1 MGVLSRFLNRSPTQ
15 TRIKMITEH
24 GNGFYSWNGKL
35 YESDVIRSCI
45 RPYSKAVGKLVGKHL
60 RDTEKGLQVN
70 PDLNIKLLL
79 QEPNPYMTGQMLLEK
94 LAIQLKLNNNAF
106 AYIVRNDLGY
116 PIEVYPIVCSGA
128 ECIYTA
134 DAELYIKF
142 VIPNGNIVQFP
153 YQNIIHLRQDY
164 NGNDVFGESP
174 AKALTKLMDITTT
187 TDQGIVKA
195 IKNGAVIRWLLK
207 FESVLRPEELK
218 QKTQDFAESFMNV
231 EKSTG
236 VAGIDN
242 KMSATQ
248 VTPNDYVPN
257 AAQTDRTTAR
267 IYNFFNTN
275 EKIVQSK
282 YDENEWNAYYEAEI
296 EPIAMQLSNEFS
308 RKFFSRRERSFGN
321 KIIFECNNL
330 QYASM
335 QTKLNLLQMVDR
347 GALTPNEWRQ
357 VLNLAPIDGGD
368 VVIRRLDTAPTTQKK
383 EGE

>member
-1 MGVLSRFLNRSPTQ
+1 MGIFQRFLNRSPTG
-15 TRIKMITEH
+15 TRIKMVTER

-35 YESDVIRSCI
+35 YQSDVIRSCI
-45 RPYSKAVGKLVGKHL
+45 RPYSKAVGKLVGKHI
-60 RDTEKGLQVN
+60 RTTNDSLQVN

-79 QEPNPYMTGQMLLEK
+79 SEPNPYMTGQMLLEK

-106 AYIVRNDLGY
+106 AYIVRNDFGY
-116 PIEVYPIVCSGA
+116 PIEAYPIICNGA
-128 ECIYTA
+128 ECIYSN
-134 DAELYIKF
+134 DAELSIKF
-142 VIPNGNIVQFP
+142 TMPNGTVIQFP
-153 YQNIIHLRQDY
+153 YNDIIHLRQDY
-164 NGNDVFGESP
+164 NENDVFGESP
-174 AKALTKLMDITTT
+174 AKALAQLMDIATT
-187 TDQGIVKA
+187 TDQGIIKA
-195 IKNGAVIRWLLK
+195 IKNGAIIRWLLK
-207 FESVLRPEELK
+207 FEGTIRPEELEK
-218 QKTQDFAESFMNV
+218 KTKDFAESFMNV
-231 EKSTG
+231 SKSTG

-248 VTPNDYVPN
+248 ITPNDYVPN
-257 AAQTDRTTAR
+257 ASQTDRTTAR

-321 KIIFECNNL
+321 QIVFECNNL

-368 VVIRRLDTAPTTQKK
+368 QVVRRLDTAPIKQK

>member
-1 MGVLSRFLNRSPTQ
+1 MGIISRFLNRSPTQ

-24 GNGFYSWNGKL
+24 GNGFYNWNGKL

-45 RPYSKAVGKLVGKHL
+45 RPYSKAVGKLVGKHI
-60 RDTEKGLQVN
+60 REANNSLQVN

-94 LAIQLKLNNNAF
+94 LGIQLKLNNNAF
-106 AYIVRNDLGY
+106 AYIVRNDFGY
-116 PIEVYPIVCSGA
+116 PIEVYPIICSGA
-128 ECIYTA
+128 ECVYTV

-142 VIPNGNIVQFP
+142 VMPNGKLIQFP
-153 YQNIIHLRQDY
+153 YSDIIHLRQDY
-164 NGNDVFGESP
+164 NENDVFGESP
-174 AKALTKLMDITTT
+174 AKALTKLMDIATT

-207 FESVLRPEELK
+207 FESVLRPEELEK
-218 QKTQDFAESFMNV
+218 KTRDFAESFMNV

-242 KMSATQ
+242 KMNATQ

-296 EPIAMQLSNEFS
+296 EPVAIQLSNEFS

-368 VVIRRLDTAPTTQKK
+368 QAIRRLDTAPIKQK

>member
-1 MGVLSRFLNRSPTQ
+1 MGVLSRFINRSPTK
-15 TRIKMITEH
+15 TRIKMITEN

-106 AYIVRNDLGY
+106 AYIVRNDFGY

-142 VIPNGNIVQFP
+142 VMPNGNIVQFP

-174 AKALTKLMDITTT
+174 AKALTKLMDIATT

-218 QKTQDFAESFMNV
+218 QKTQDFSESFMNV

-242 KMSATQ
+242 KMNATQ

-296 EPIAMQLSNEFS
+296 EPIAMQRSNEFS